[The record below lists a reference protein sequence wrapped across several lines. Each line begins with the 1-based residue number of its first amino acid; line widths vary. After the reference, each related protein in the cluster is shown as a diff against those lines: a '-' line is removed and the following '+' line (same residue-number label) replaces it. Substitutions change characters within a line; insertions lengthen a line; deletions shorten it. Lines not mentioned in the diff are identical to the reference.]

1 MFRIQH
7 YYWNNDMNEEDIE
20 DLSSVYVLIRIVA
33 VNNIDV
39 KVWTKKNYLPQGNYL
54 RSLIQPV
61 ITRQISFELTDIE
74 YDEIKYE
81 I

>member
-20 DLSSVYVLIRIVA
+20 DLSSVYVWTRTAA

-39 KVWTKKNYLPQGNYL
+39 KVWTKKKIFHRRTIYVP
-54 RSLIQPV
+54 
-61 ITRQISFELTDIE
+61 
-74 YDEIKYE
+74 
-81 I
+81 